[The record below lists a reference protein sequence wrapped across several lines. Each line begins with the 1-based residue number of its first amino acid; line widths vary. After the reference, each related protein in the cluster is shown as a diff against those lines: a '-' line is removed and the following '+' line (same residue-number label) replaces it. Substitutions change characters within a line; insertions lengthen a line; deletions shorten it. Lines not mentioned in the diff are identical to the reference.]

1 MENLTLKKIG
11 VKHIVLGLAA
21 LVFALGIL
29 VASVF
34 ETTAQT
40 SPSYRVLTAQT
51 EAEPSPE
58 ATVSPK
64 PTVDYHMV
72 YPGILPDHILY
83 PLKMLR
89 DKIWLWLTVEP
100 VRKSELL
107 LLFADKRLGAAKALV
122 EGGKTEMG
130 ISTLTKGEKYL
141 EQAIEQAEKAREAG
155 KETAALYEKL
165 AKATL
170 KHQELLGEMVLKVP
184 EQAQSTVKETMNYSQ
199 QGYEKV
205 RGALERE

>member
-1 MENLTLKKIG
+1 MGEIKKRLTARNLL
-11 VKHIVLGLAA
+11 IVFAT

-29 VASVF
+29 ITSVF

-40 SPSYRVLTAQT
+40 SPSYRVLPAQT
-51 EAEPSPE
+51 EVEPSPE
-58 ATVSPK
+58 ATISPE
-64 PTVDYHMV
+64 PTVDYYMV

-83 PLKMLR
+83 PLKMVR
-89 DKIWLWLTVEP
+89 DKILLWLTFDP
-100 VRKSELL
+100 VARAERF
-107 LLFADKRLGAAKALV
+107 LLFADKRLGAAKALI
-122 EGGKTEMG
+122 EGGKTELG

-141 EQAIEQAEKAREAG
+141 EQAIEQAEKAKGAG

-170 KHQELLGEMVLKVP
+170 KHQELIGEMILGVP
-184 EQAQSTVKETMNYSQ
+184 EQTQSTVRETMRYSQ

-205 RGALERE
+205 RGILEKE